1 VLNDK
6 KVLESL
12 AGLSLTLAISRTPY
26 IGMPIAANIEKYCA
40 NDITNCTSPMPVGP
54 KIRAAYGKLISGNNI
69 LVKES
74 NIL

>member
-1 VLNDK
+1 
-6 KVLESL
+6 
-12 AGLSLTLAISRTPY
+12 
-26 IGMPIAANIEKYCA
+26 MPIAANIEKYCA